1 VSVRVLLSDGSGL
14 TARQV
19 ATQLSVGGHTVEVLT
34 PDRLSLAR
42 FTGHVRRVHR
52 VPVYGAQPFGWLD
65 RALAV
70 YREGHFDVLV
80 PTHEQVAVLSRCAEK
95 LHSLGVATTVPP
107 FDALLKLQD
116 KRVAFTTLAAL
127 GIPQPSTSVVHDA
140 DELSK
145 WERLPAF
152 IKTPIGT
159 ASNGVRYVTEPSGL
173 ANVASTWQAAGVFA
187 NGGVLVQAPVAGEL
201 IMVQSV
207 FCEGRLVASHAYL
220 RSREGTRGGAS
231 HKKSVDLPAARE
243 HLAALG
249 GALSWHGALSAE
261 AILTNAGPVYIDINP
276 RLVEPGNAWRAGVDL
291 VTPMLDLALAKA
303 PVVQRSGKAGIATHS
318 MLLAVRRAA
327 ENRHPRRA
335 VCSEIILAARHRK
348 SYSDSVEELTP
359 VHRDPRSALFV
370 ATACLVIAIR
380 PTTWRSFS
388 SRSVSNYALTPAA
401 WYNIVAGRALTDSV
415 VDRQEG

>member
-1 VSVRVLLSDGSGL
+1 MRVLLSDGSGL

-34 PDRLSLAR
+34 PDRLSLAH
-42 FTGHVRRVHR
+42 FTGHVRRGDR
-52 VPVYGAQPFGWLD
+52 VPVYGAEPFAWLD

-80 PTHEQVAVLSRCAEK
+80 PTHEQVAVLSRSAEK
-95 LHSLGVATTVPP
+95 LQTLGVATTVPP
-107 FDALLKLQD
+107 FSALVKMQD
-116 KRVAFTTLAAL
+116 KRAAFTTLATL
-127 GIPQPSTSVVHDA
+127 GISQPPTSVVDSA
-140 DELSK
+140 DELRK

-173 ANVASTWQAAGVFA
+173 ANVASTWEAAGVFA
-187 NGGVLVQAPVAGEL
+187 DGGVLVQAPVAGQL

-207 FCEGRLVASHAYL
+207 FSKGRLVASHANL
-220 RSREGTRGGAS
+220 RIREGTRGGAS
-231 HKKSVDLPAARE
+231 HKKSVDLPAIRE
-243 HLAALG
+243 DLAALG
-249 GALSWHGALSAE
+249 GSLSWHGALSAD
-261 AILTNAGPVYIDINP
+261 AILTDAGPVYIDINP
-276 RLVEPGNAWRAGVDL
+276 RLVEPGNAWRAGIDL

-303 PVVQRSGKAGIATHS
+303 PVIQRSGEAGIATHQ

-327 ENRHPRRA
+327 ESRHPRRA
-335 VCSEIILAARHRK
+335 VCSELILAARHRK

-370 ATACLVIAIR
+370 AAVSLVIAVR
-380 PTTWRSFS
+380 PSTWRSLS

-401 WYNIVAGRALTDSV
+401 WYSIVAGRGLSDSV
-415 VDRQEG
+415 VDRQEE